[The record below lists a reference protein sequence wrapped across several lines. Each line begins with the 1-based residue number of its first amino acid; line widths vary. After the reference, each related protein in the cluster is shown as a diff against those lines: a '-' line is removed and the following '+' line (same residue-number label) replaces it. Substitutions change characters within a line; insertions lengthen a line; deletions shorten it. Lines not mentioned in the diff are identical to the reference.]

1 MQNVKKSADKYE
13 DFAHSKQT
21 FPNVRFL
28 EAFNGDVILR
38 GRDGQRDRAYPLHK
52 AAQRFWRMYDMMNYW
67 AKQGFQSQTQEGIQV
82 LENLGAKIQQ
92 AIVQRA
98 TGHATEGI
106 PKWADA
112 KFMERLAKAVLS
124 CKKPHF

>member
-1 MQNVKKSADKYE
+1 MSDVKKSADKYE

-38 GRDGQRDRAYPLHK
+38 GRNGQRDMVYPQHK

-67 AKQGFQSQTQEGIQV
+67 AQQGFTTQTEEGIQV
-82 LENLGAKIQQ
+82 LENLGAKIQE
-92 AIVQRA
+92 AIAQRM
-98 TGHATEGI
+98 TGHATDGV
-106 PKWADA
+106 PAWADA
-112 KFMERLAKAVLS
+112 KYMAKLSQAVLS
-124 CKKPHF
+124 CKRPHF